1 MATGSSVDPS
11 PEVCEPLGVGES
23 CEGLSG
29 AFWSQSQSALQRAQ
43 APRSELQTDGNLGSQ
58 RTQPRRE
65 TRADSCHTGMRAA
78 GWGRGCV
85 WSVPST
91 LLAHYEP
98 GAPRKWGSW
107 RG

>member
-11 PEVCEPLGVGES
+11 LEVSEPLGVGES

-29 AFWSQSQSALQRAQ
+29 AFWSQSAFQRAQ

-58 RTQPRRE
+58 RTPTPAE
-65 TRADSCHTGMRAA
+65 TRADSSHTGMRAA

-98 GAPRKWGSW
+98 EAPRKWGSW